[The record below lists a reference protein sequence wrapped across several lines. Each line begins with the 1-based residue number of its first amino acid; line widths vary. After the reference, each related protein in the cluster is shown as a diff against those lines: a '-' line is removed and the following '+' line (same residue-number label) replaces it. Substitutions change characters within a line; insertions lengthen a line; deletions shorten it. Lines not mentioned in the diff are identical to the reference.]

1 MSHMLFRVLSPD
13 EAELWLGASPDGLIA
28 APAAAAPDGVM
39 AADGHPPGV
48 LEIKCPWNRG
58 RPESAKP
65 YPNVPWYYMP
75 QVQGLM
81 AVFDR
86 DWCDVFCYTVGHGS
100 AIYRVERDEEY
111 WALMYGALS
120 DFWWQSVVPG
130 KHAIKVRLIFIYLFL
145 F

>member
-1 MSHMLFRVLSPD
+1 MWSRENNVD
-13 EAELWLGASPDGLIA
+13 
-28 APAAAAPDGVM
+28 
-39 AADGHPPGV
+39 
-48 LEIKCPWNRG
+48 KPW
-58 RPESAKP
+58 
-65 YPNVPWYYMP
+65 
-75 QVQGLM
+75 VQGLM

-130 KHAIKVRLIFIYLFL
+130 KHAIKVRGFTHTRLTCQQL
-145 F
+145 

>member
-1 MSHMLFRVLSPD
+1 MARVFVPVLHDGRPLVSAAYKHLTGADVSHMLFRVLSQD

-48 LEIKCPWNRG
+48 LETKCPWNRG

-75 QVQGLM
+75 QVQAGPVYSRN
-81 AVFDR
+81 AF
-86 DWCDVFCYTVGHGS
+86 F
-100 AIYRVERDEEY
+100 A
-111 WALMYGALS
+111 
-120 DFWWQSVVPG
+120 QP
-130 KHAIKVRLIFIYLFL
+130 
-145 F
+145 